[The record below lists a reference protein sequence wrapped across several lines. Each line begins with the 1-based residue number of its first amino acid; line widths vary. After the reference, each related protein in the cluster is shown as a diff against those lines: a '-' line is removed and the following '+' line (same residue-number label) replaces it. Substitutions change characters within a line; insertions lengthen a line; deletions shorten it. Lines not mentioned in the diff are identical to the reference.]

1 MMNQWISGRPINK
14 PYSTFVIPSVIT
26 HLLLLQSAKTYV
38 DGWVHL
44 GPSSA
49 SCYVP
54 NHYGIWQ
61 SDTTRLGIPGRAGTC
76 HFDLPS
82 DPSDLLDLLDEFKIH
97 IDHSIQSKGVNRI
110 VLITVGALGEIMDS
124 ISIRDPHPAEIAVLY
139 QASDEFQ
146 HLLLN
151 EGMAVIEISERTQI
165 SLDLWA
171 STRIFVQGN
180 HPCRGQVDSSPKII

>member
-1 MMNQWISGRPINK
+1 
-14 PYSTFVIPSVIT
+14 
-26 HLLLLQSAKTYV
+26 
-38 DGWVHL
+38 
-44 GPSSA
+44 
-49 SCYVP
+49 
-54 NHYGIWQ
+54 
-61 SDTTRLGIPGRAGTC
+61 
-76 HFDLPS
+76 
-82 DPSDLLDLLDEFKIH
+82 LLDLLDEFKIH

-165 SLDLWA
+165 SLDL
-171 STRIFVQGN
+171 
-180 HPCRGQVDSSPKII
+180 